1 MRKMEMRR
9 INTEVIPFQVQ
20 NLINNLL
27 SKKESVEIRSNY
39 RNTLDDIQL
48 AINDALKKFD
58 KEKVENWNNSK
69 ISRRGKR

>member
-1 MRKMEMRR
+1 MRR

-69 ISRRGKR
+69 VSRRGKR

>member
-1 MRKMEMRR
+1 MRR